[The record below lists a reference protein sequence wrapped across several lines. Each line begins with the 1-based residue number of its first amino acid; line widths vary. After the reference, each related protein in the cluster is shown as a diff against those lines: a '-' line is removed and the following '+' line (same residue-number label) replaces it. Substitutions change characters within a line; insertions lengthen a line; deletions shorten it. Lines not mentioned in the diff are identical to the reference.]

1 MDNTKPFRSI
11 QFVRLPTLTPIWPL
25 LSQSLFPLT
34 VVHLGKLALRENTA
48 PRKSMV
54 SHLFRV
60 PRNIAMNHWYPQY
73 GFPIPKQ
80 YKLCMPD
87 IGFENAWR
95 CVLHRF
101 ARLFQHKHCISSWLL
116 CNAGTQAHVNT
127 AHVDCSFGNALCT
140 YFCKH
145 EHKVS
150 CDIGM
155 LYVASSMSFM
165 LHSEWQRAAGC
176 RKTLVAF
183 F

>member
-1 MDNTKPFRSI
+1 
-11 QFVRLPTLTPIWPL
+11 
-25 LSQSLFPLT
+25 
-34 VVHLGKLALRENTA
+34 
-48 PRKSMV
+48 
-54 SHLFRV
+54 
-60 PRNIAMNHWYPQY
+60 
-73 GFPIPKQ
+73 
-80 YKLCMPD
+80 
-87 IGFENAWR
+87 
-95 CVLHRF
+95 LHRF